1 MDVKTSFLNSELH
14 EEVYVSQKEGFV
26 DQDNL
31 NHVYRL
37 KKALYGLKQAHHAWY
52 DMLLRFLLS
61 QEFSKG
67 DVDPTLFS
75 RKEGKDVLLHSRSK
89 HINVRYHF
97 IKEQVENGVAKL
109 YFIKTEYQ
117 LADIF
122 TKALAREIFEFLISR
137 LGMKSMYQEIV
148 TCLAKEKEE

>member
-1 MDVKTSFLNSELH
+1 MDVKTSFLNRELH

-37 KKALYGLKQAHHAWY
+37 KKALYGLKQAHHAW
-52 DMLLRFLLS
+52 
-61 QEFSKG
+61 
-67 DVDPTLFS
+67 
-75 RKEGKDVLLHSRSK
+75 KEGKDVLLHSRSK

-109 YFIKTEYQ
+109 YFIRTEYQ
-117 LADIF
+117 SANIF

-137 LGMKSMYQEIV
+137 LGMKSMYQETV